1 MTQDT
6 GIYPHFPGQAE
17 IYDLPVMSTTNS
29 LLLLFFFKS
38 KRQILKRKFSAA
50 AGNLQVDF

>member
-6 GIYPHFPGQAE
+6 GIYPHFPGQTE

-50 AGNLQVDF
+50 AGDL